1 MISVNGREA
10 ALSALRGATGE
21 VALVTAP
28 GTAAL
33 AGMGYWLAVAE
44 GLRAELPG
52 KEFTLFLEC
61 GGNAALAH
69 EALRLGLSVVVDVS
83 PAMFTKLAAI
93 AKAQRVA
100 CIDRLT

>member
-10 ALSALRGATGE
+10 ALSALRAATGE

-33 AGMGYWLAVAE
+33 AGVGYWLAVAD
-44 GLRAELPG
+44 GLRAEIPG
-52 KEFTLFLEC
+52 KKFTLFLEC

-83 PAMFTKLAAI
+83 PAMFAKLAAI
-93 AKAQRVA
+93 AEAQGESCVKW
-100 CIDRLT
+100 

>member
-10 ALSALRGATGE
+10 ALSALRGATSE

-33 AGMGYWLAVAE
+33 AGVGYWLAVAE

-52 KEFTLFLEC
+52 KKFTLFLEC

-69 EALRLGLSVVVDVS
+69 EALRLGLSVVVDFS
-83 PAMFTKLAAI
+83 PAMFAKLAAI
-93 AKAQRVA
+93 AETQGKSCVKR
-100 CIDRLT
+100 